1 MPGKNPTVAIVIPA
15 LNAQAYIGETLQSVL
30 ALDYPAD
37 SLELIVV
44 DDGSSDDTANIV
56 KTLMQGTACRWQ
68 LVSSKGKGPSAAR
81 NTGWRLSQA
90 EWIQFLDAD
99 DLLAPSKLKVQLA
112 HPATEDESVAVIYS
126 SWQPWRQEPD
136 GRWAGASWQ
145 CKPSVASQPLE
156 ELLSEN
162 NFIATGSQVF
172 RRSWLERMG
181 GFDERRSLIED
192 VHLALR
198 LAIAGARFV
207 RVDSSNPLFFYR
219 QVDGSQSRRDKLGFL
234 KGVRDNTAM
243 VQDHWETQPAGITTK
258 QRMLLLA
265 QYAQVMRGCRLLDVQ
280 LFDETLERARALQPG
295 WLPRDRRM
303 VVWLSRLVGYRTTE
317 GFALRWIALRRQMI
331 GR

>member
-15 LNAQAYIGETLQSVL
+15 LNAQAYIRETLQSVL

-44 DDGSSDDTANIV
+44 DDGSGDNTASIV
-56 KTLMQGTACRWQ
+56 RMTMQGTAWRWQ
-68 LVSSKGKGPSAAR
+68 LVASKGKGPSAAR

-99 DLLAPSKLKVQLA
+99 DLLAPSKLRVQLVN
-112 HPATEDESVAVIYS
+112 PAREDESVAVIYS
-126 SWQPWRQEPD
+126 PWQPWRQGTD
-136 GRWAGASWQ
+136 GRWAGASGIIT
-145 CKPSVASQPLE
+145 PSVASQPLE
-156 ELLSEN
+156 DLMSEN

-181 GFDERRSLIED
+181 GFDERRCLIED

-207 RVDSSNPLFFYR
+207 RVDSSKPLFFYR
-219 QVDGSQSRRDKLGFL
+219 QVDGSQSRRDKAGFL

-243 VQDHWETQPAGITTK
+243 VQEHWETQAVGITTQ

-280 LFDETLERARALQPG
+280 LFDETLERVRALQPG
-295 WLPRDRRM
+295 WLPRNRRM